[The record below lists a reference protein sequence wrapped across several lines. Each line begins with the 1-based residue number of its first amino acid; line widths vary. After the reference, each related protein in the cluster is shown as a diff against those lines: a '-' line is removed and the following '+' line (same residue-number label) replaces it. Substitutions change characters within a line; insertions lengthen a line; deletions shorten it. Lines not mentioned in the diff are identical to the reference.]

1 LNILVANDDGIHRRG
16 IQELVAALSQIEGAN
31 IYVFAPDRERT
42 AAGHGIT
49 MRDSL
54 YIEPWNMEDYP
65 GALEAYSCSGTPADC
80 VKVGM
85 AILRQRGIDIDLVCG
100 GINHGSNLGTD
111 VYYSGTIACA
121 MEGRL
126 LGVPAIAFSLCSHDC
141 SHFEIFKDLVPQ
153 IVTKSLGK
161 IPSDTILNVNVPDL
175 PPEQLAGVLVTG
187 MGPKDYNDLY
197 YPVQE
202 TKKGI
207 YYEYKSTDVYYPDAD
222 LSWDVGGYQSNYVT
236 TVPITVSMTRRDNL
250 ELIKAWGIEL

>member
-1 LNILVANDDGIHRRG
+1 MNILVANDDGIHRRG
-16 IQELVAALSQIEGAN
+16 IQELVAALSGIQGAN

-175 PPEQLAGVLVTG
+175 PPEQLAGILVTG
-187 MGPKDYNDLY
+187 MGPKDYNDVY

-236 TVPITVSMTRRDNL
+236 IVPITVSMTRRDNL

>member
-1 LNILVANDDGIHRRG
+1 MNILVANDDGIHRRG
-16 IQELVAALSQIEGAN
+16 IQELVAALSAIEGAK

-54 YIEPWNMEDYP
+54 YIEPWNMDDYP
-65 GALEAYSCSGTPADC
+65 GAVEAFSCSGTPADC

-85 AILRQRGIDIDLVCG
+85 ALLKQRGIIVDLVCG

-126 LGVPAIAFSLCSHDC
+126 LGVPAIAFSLCSHEC
-141 SHFEIFKDLVPQ
+141 THFEIFKDLVPE

-161 IPSDTILNVNVPDL
+161 IPSDTILNVNVPDI
-175 PPEQLAGVLVTG
+175 PQEQLAGILVTG
-187 MGPKDYNDLY
+187 MGPKDYTDVY

-202 TKKGI
+202 TAKGI
-207 YYEYKSTDVYYPDAD
+207 YYEYKSSDVYYPNAG
-222 LSWDVGGYQSNYVT
+222 LSWDVGGYQEKYVT
-236 TVPITVSMTRRDNL
+236 IVPITVSMTRADNL
-250 ELIKAWGIEL
+250 DLIKSWGIKL

>member
-1 LNILVANDDGIHRRG
+1 MNILVANDDGIHRRG

-80 VKVGM
+80 VKVGL
-85 AILRQRGIDIDLVCG
+85 AILRQRGISIDLVCG

-141 SHFEIFKDLVPQ
+141 THFEIFKDLVPQ

-175 PPEQLAGVLVTG
+175 PTEQLAGILVTG
-187 MGPKDYNDLY
+187 MGPKDYNDVY

-207 YYEYKSTDVYYPDAD
+207 YYEYKSTDVYYPDAG
-222 LSWDVGGYQSNYVT
+222 LSWDVGGYQANYIT
-236 TVPITVSMTRRDNL
+236 IVPITVSMTRRDNL